1 MIIYILLSVLAIIIL
16 VVAIILIS
24 CVKIVPQTKAYVI
37 ERLGKFYKVWGTG
50 VHMLCPF
57 VDRIAHDTSVIPYGN
72 RYTGSS
78 KTGIVNLKE
87 QVIDFDP
94 QPVITK
100 DNVTMQID
108 TVIYFQITDPKAY
121 VYGVSNPIRA
131 LDTLTTTTIRNI
143 MGALDLDEA
152 LTSREIVNAKM
163 REILDDATDPWG
175 IKVVR
180 VEVKNIM
187 PPRDIREAM
196 EKQMRAER
204 ERREAILR
212 AEGEK
217 QAAILEAEGY
227 KESQILKA
235 EAAREAAIRE
245 AEGKAKAIYLINEA
259 EAKSLEMIKAVGGE
273 QGLLV
278 LKAYEALQK
287 MSDGQAT
294 KIIVPSDMQGIA
306 GLALSLKE
314 IVEKNKIE
322 EPKNEETH

>member
-1 MIIYILLSVLAIIIL
+1 MDTISIVLLSVLAVIL
-16 VVAIILIS
+16 FFIAIIFIS
-24 CVKIVPQTKAYVI
+24 CVKIVPQTKAYVV
-37 ERLGKFYKVWGTG
+37 ERLGKFYKVWSTG
-50 VHMLCPF
+50 VHMLVPF
-57 VDRIAHDTSVIPYGN
+57 IDRIANDTSSISYGN
-72 RYTGSS
+72 RYSGAT

-187 PPRDIREAM
+187 PPKDIREAM

-227 KESQILKA
+227 KESQILRA

-245 AEGKAKAIYLINEA
+245 AEGQARAIYLINEA
-259 EAKSLEMIKAVGGE
+259 QAQALEMIKKVGGE
-273 QGLLV
+273 QGLLT

-287 MSDGQAT
+287 MADGQAT
-294 KIIVPSDMQGIA
+294 KIIIPSDMQGIA

-314 IVEKNKIE
+314 IVEKNTTGDNK
-322 EPKNEETH
+322 

>member
-1 MIIYILLSVLAIIIL
+1 MEVVLIVVGIIL
-16 VVAIILIS
+16 FVVAIILIS

-37 ERLGKFYKVWGTG
+37 ERLGKFHKIWGTG
-50 VHMLCPF
+50 PHFLVPF
-57 VDRIAHDTSVIPYGN
+57 IDRIAVDNASMPIINARFPDQG
-72 RYTGSS
+72 
-78 KTGIVNLKE
+78 KLGIVNLKE

-108 TVIYFQITDPKAY
+108 TVIYFQITDAKAY
-121 VYGVSNPIRA
+121 VYGVTNPIKA
-131 LDTLTTTTIRNI
+131 LDNLTTTTIRNI

-152 LTSREIVNAKM
+152 LTSREVINARM
-163 REILDDATDPWG
+163 RETLDEATDPWG
-175 IKVVR
+175 IKVIR

-187 PPRDIREAM
+187 PPKDIRDAM

-217 QAAILEAEGY
+217 QAAILEAQGY
-227 KESQILKA
+227 KESEILRA
-235 EAAREAAIRE
+235 EAAKQVAITE

-259 EAKSLEMIKAVGGE
+259 EAEALKRIKDVSPDQA
-273 QGLLV
+273 LLT
-278 LKAYEALQK
+278 LKAYEALGK
-287 MSDGQAT
+287 VADGQST
-294 KIIVPSDMQGIA
+294 KIIIPSDIQGMA

-314 IVEKNKIE
+314 IITDKKAE
-322 EPKNEETH
+322 

>member
-100 DNVTMQID
+100 DNVTMQLD

-143 MGALDLDEA
+143 MGAFL
-152 LTSREIVNAKM
+152 
-163 REILDDATDPWG
+163 
-175 IKVVR
+175 
-180 VEVKNIM
+180 
-187 PPRDIREAM
+187 
-196 EKQMRAER
+196 
-204 ERREAILR
+204 
-212 AEGEK
+212 
-217 QAAILEAEGY
+217 
-227 KESQILKA
+227 
-235 EAAREAAIRE
+235 
-245 AEGKAKAIYLINEA
+245 YL
-259 EAKSLEMIKAVGGE
+259 V
-273 QGLLV
+273 
-278 LKAYEALQK
+278 
-287 MSDGQAT
+287 
-294 KIIVPSDMQGIA
+294 
-306 GLALSLKE
+306 
-314 IVEKNKIE
+314 
-322 EPKNEETH
+322 

>member
-1 MIIYILLSVLAIIIL
+1 MGQILLIIFG
-16 VVAIILIS
+16 AILIIF
-24 CVKIVPQTKAYVI
+24 VVIVIAGIKIVPQTKAYIV
-37 ERLGKFYKVWGTG
+37 ERVGKFYKVWGTG
-50 VHMLCPF
+50 IHFLWPF
-57 VDRIAHDTSVIPYGN
+57 IDRIANDPNYVNYNDKFGKVT
-72 RYTGSS
+72 
-78 KTGIVNLKE
+78 KTGIISLKE

-175 IKVVR
+175 IKVIR

-187 PPRDIREAM
+187 PPKDIRDAM

-217 QAAILEAEGY
+217 QAAILAAEGY
-227 KESQILKA
+227 KESEILRA
-235 EAAREAAIRE
+235 EATKEAAIRE
-245 AEGKAKAIYLINEA
+245 AEGQARAIYLINEA
-259 EAKSLEMIKAVGGE
+259 QAQALEMIKNVGGE
-273 QGLLV
+273 QGMLV
-278 LKAYEALQK
+278 LKAYDALSK
-287 MSDGQAT
+287 MADGKST

-306 GLALSLKE
+306 GLAMSLKE
-314 IVEKNKIE
+314 MIT
-322 EPKNEETH
+322 EPKNEGEK

>member
-1 MIIYILLSVLAIIIL
+1 MGTFE
-16 VVAIILIS
+16 IILIILGVVIMILALIVVS
-24 CVKIVPQTKAYVI
+24 GFKVVPQTKAYVV
-37 ERLGKFYKVWGTG
+37 ERLGKFYKVWSTG
-50 VHMLCPF
+50 IHFLWPF
-57 VDRIAHDTSVIPYGN
+57 IDRIANDSSVVNYAGKIGQMP
-72 RYTGSS
+72 

-121 VYGVSNPIRA
+121 VYGVSNPIKA

-187 PPRDIREAM
+187 PPKDIREAM

-217 QAAILEAEGY
+217 QAAILAAEGY
-227 KESQILKA
+227 KESQILRA
-235 EAAREAAIRE
+235 EASREASIRE
-245 AEGKAKAIYLINEA
+245 AEGQAKAIYLINQA
-259 EAKSLEMIKAVGGE
+259 QAQALEMIKQVGGE
-273 QGLLV
+273 QGLLI
-278 LKAYEALQK
+278 LKAYEALGK
-287 MSDGQAT
+287 MAEGQAT

-306 GLALSLKE
+306 GLAMSLKE
-314 IVEKNKIE
+314 IVDNNIAGENKQ
-322 EPKNEETH
+322 K

>member
-1 MIIYILLSVLAIIIL
+1 MLEILLIVFGVIL
-16 VVAIILIS
+16 IVFVVILIS
-24 CVKIVPQTKAYVI
+24 CVKVVPQTKAYVV

-50 VHMLCPF
+50 IHFLAPF
-57 VDRIAHDTSVIPYGN
+57 IDRIANDTNSVA
-72 RYTGSS
+72 YTGKMGVSS
-78 KTGIVNLKE
+78 KTGIINLKE

-175 IKVVR
+175 IKVIR

-187 PPRDIREAM
+187 PPKDIREAM

-217 QAAILEAEGY
+217 QAAILAAEGY
-227 KESQILKA
+227 KESEILRA
-235 EAAREAAIRE
+235 EASREAQIRE
-245 AEGKAKAIYLINEA
+245 AEGQAKAIYLINEA
-259 EAKSLEMIKAVGGE
+259 QAQALEMVKKVGGE

-278 LKAYEALQK
+278 LKAYEALTK
-287 MSDGQAT
+287 MADGKAT

-306 GLALSLKE
+306 GLAMSIKE
-314 IVEKNKIE
+314 FVEKSTDGENVQK
-322 EPKNEETH
+322 